1 MPQQQAIPQSVFGYA
16 VRRPY
21 QSEDAFFL
29 LNPDTTGMASED
41 GRIVLNPHSGL
52 KYEQQLTVAQNE
64 AIRLFMRENQIDPQ
78 FKITPKQMKAFQGG
92 AYGTNEPALRQTLVA
107 RILTNDPSAEDV
119 TDEQRKVA
127 ESIMQQLSGARK
139 NMVEGG
145 NIDLTKRPVVK
156 NKDGS
161 ISTIRSISIGT
172 DRGEVLIPTIS
183 EDGRQLSE
191 QGAIQ
196 QYRKTGRHLGIFST
210 PEAASRHAQ
219 EISQRQ
225 AQFYNSRQ

>member
-1 MPQQQAIPQSVFGYA
+1 MPQQQAIPQSVYGYA

-21 QSEDAFFL
+21 KSEDAFFL
-29 LNPDTTGMASED
+29 LNPGTTGMASED
-41 GRIVLNPHSGL
+41 GRIVLNPYSGL
-52 KYEQQLTVAQNE
+52 KYEQQLTVAKNE
-64 AIRLFMRENQIDPQ
+64 AIRLFMRVNQIDPQ
-78 FKITPKQMKAFQGG
+78 FKVTPKQMKAFQGS
-92 AYGTNEPALRQTLVA
+92 AYGTDEPALRQTLVA
-107 RILTNDPSAEDV
+107 RILTNDSSAEDV